1 MYKAILT
8 SLGTKKK
15 QAAMIS
21 AQYRCKKIW
30 CLIHRASLPQVLK
43 IVQSCTE
50 VYFLHWQNDTR
61 YKVIDL

>member
-43 IVQSCTE
+43 IVQS
-50 VYFLHWQNDTR
+50 
-61 YKVIDL
+61 